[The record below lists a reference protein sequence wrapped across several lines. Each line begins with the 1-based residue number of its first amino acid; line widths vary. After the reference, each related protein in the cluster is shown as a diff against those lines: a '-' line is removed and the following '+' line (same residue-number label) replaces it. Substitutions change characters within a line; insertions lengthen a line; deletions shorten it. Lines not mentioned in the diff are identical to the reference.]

1 MTDRRQLPLPDGR
14 ILEVADT
21 GEVTA
26 DGGVLVFH
34 NGSPHTGALLE
45 PVVGMAAARGV
56 RVVTYARPSYGAS
69 TPQPGRTIAEA
80 AGDVRAIVDAL
91 GVERFLAFGASGGG
105 PHALACAALLPD
117 RVGGVATF
125 ASPAPDAAGIDW
137 LGGMQAPGAL
147 TAARDGRAA

>member
-1 MTDRRQLPLPDGR
+1 MTDRRLLPLPDGR

-45 PVVGMAAARGV
+45 PVVGLAAARGV

-69 TPQPGRTIAEA
+69 TPQPGRTIADA

-91 GVERFLAFGASGGG
+91 GVERFLAFGGLGWRAARPRLRGAPARPGRRRRDVR
-105 PHALACAALLPD
+105 LACARRGRHRL
-117 RVGGVATF
+117 
-125 ASPAPDAAGIDW
+125 
-137 LGGMQAPGAL
+137 
-147 TAARDGRAA
+147 ARRHA